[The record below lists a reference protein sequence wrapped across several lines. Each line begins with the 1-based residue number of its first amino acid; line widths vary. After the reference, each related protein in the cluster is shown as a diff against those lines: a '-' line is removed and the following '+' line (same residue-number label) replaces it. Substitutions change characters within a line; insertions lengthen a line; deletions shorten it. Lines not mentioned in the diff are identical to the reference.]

1 MLIQKQK
8 LLKFQ
13 LSPSPLS
20 SKSSSTS
27 SLVSL
32 DASLGSTAT
41 SGSNAKLQQS
51 IDSASTTMEPE
62 FYVIKVTTDSQG
74 HAKDGQVMYKSIM
87 LSNNDRT
94 HQVVR
99 QAMLKL
105 GLEGRPEDYSFA
117 QILPLKGKTTC

>member
-1 MLIQKQK
+1 
-8 LLKFQ
+8 
-13 LSPSPLS
+13 
-20 SKSSSTS
+20 
-27 SLVSL
+27 
-32 DASLGSTAT
+32 
-41 SGSNAKLQQS
+41 
-51 IDSASTTMEPE
+51 MEPE

-117 QILPLKGKTTC
+117 QILPQKGKANHCYSAVLF